1 MFTVLV
7 LSGCSQTDAPPAA
20 DAFTVSGTVTEA
32 GSETSAFPDGA
43 PLEGVT
49 VTVDG
54 ESAITGTDGAFSLPD
69 IAAGSWE
76 LQAALAGYDSASKS
90 IEVDADTEVSLQ
102 LKPSGGSIVAT
113 GDLAEA
119 LADLDGSETEDSKI
133 TVAGNIADLM
143 LPEEIAPETLTSQST
158 AITVDT
164 LQALVNG
171 VVYEISFDAAGN
183 FEQDVPVNPG
193 PNTIQLRVFT
203 EEGAA
208 HSTEAVIVTV
218 TFDR

>member
-1 MFTVLV
+1 MTAFRRLLFPLV
-7 LSGCSQTDAPPAA
+7 LAGFILVGCSQTDAPPAG

-90 IEVDADTEVSLQ
+90 I
-102 LKPSGGSIVAT
+102 
-113 GDLAEA
+113 
-119 LADLDGSETEDSKI
+119 
-133 TVAGNIADLM
+133 
-143 LPEEIAPETLTSQST
+143 
-158 AITVDT
+158 
-164 LQALVNG
+164 
-171 VVYEISFDAAGN
+171 
-183 FEQDVPVNPG
+183 
-193 PNTIQLRVFT
+193 
-203 EEGAA
+203 
-208 HSTEAVIVTV
+208 
-218 TFDR
+218 